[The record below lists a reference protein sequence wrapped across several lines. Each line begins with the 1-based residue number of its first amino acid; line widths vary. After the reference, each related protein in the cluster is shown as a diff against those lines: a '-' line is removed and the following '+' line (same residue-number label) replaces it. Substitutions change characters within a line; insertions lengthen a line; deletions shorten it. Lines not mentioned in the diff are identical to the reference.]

1 MCLLAICISSSFSL
15 LPFSL
20 AAPWGRW
27 DFSNK
32 NKPMAQVSKIFFKP
46 RGKFGGC
53 CAVQSLSHVQ
63 IFATPWTAAR
73 QASLSKFGEELDITV
88 HCSITVH
95 FLRCNNNFVV
105 M

>member
-32 NKPMAQVSKIFFKP
+32 NKPMAPAVKCGVLTTESP
-46 RGKFGGC
+46 GKSQRYFLNPGGNLGV
-53 CAVQSLSHVQ
+53 AVLSS
-63 IFATPWTAAR
+63 R
-73 QASLSKFGEELDITV
+73 
-88 HCSITVH
+88 
-95 FLRCNNNFVV
+95 
-105 M
+105 